1 MTKAEP
7 PLIDRLLVE
16 GLVDWLDPGWIS
28 GEAYDCGIVSD
39 GDFRT
44 MTVGAAAELL
54 LGGLAVAGDVTEQGF
69 EAWPTGPEQSLARI
83 TDWIVANPMEE
94 WRPGEG
100 FWLNI
105 TVAGETRGK
114 QVPPFLGSDDDGRR
128 TAAERAGRDLVTSL
142 LASGRGG
149 RGVDPAVMD
158 DAAHAFG
165 VDHPEDRQCFAMG
178 AIARLLLEGL
188 AVAGTRTEA
197 GGFRPWSTS
206 PPESIRRIFDE
217 RRSGRGAAFWLHLT
231 ERGDAAAVSRSH
243 LPGEVTDSR

>member
-28 GEAYDCGIVSD
+28 GEAHDSGIVSD

-100 FWLNI
+100 FWLNS

-114 QVPPFLGSDDDGRR
+114 QAPDFWGSDDDGKR
-128 TAAERAGRDLVTSL
+128 TAAERTGRDLVTSL

-149 RGVDPAVMD
+149 RGVDPAVLD
-158 DAAHAFG
+158 NAARAFG
-165 VDHPEDRQCFAMG
+165 VDHPEDRKCFEIG
-178 AIARLLLEGL
+178 AIARLLFEGL
-188 AVAGTRTEA
+188 AVAGSVTE
-197 GGFRPWSTS
+197 GHEFWPWSTS
-206 PPESIRRIFDE
+206 PEESVRRIFDE
-217 RRSGRGAAFWLHLT
+217 RRSGGGTAYWLQLT
-231 ERGDAAAVSRSH
+231 DK
-243 LPGEVTDSR
+243 GESLVA